1 MRILKDPLAVLD
13 FKVDWASEEK
23 PGPWLAVNEE
33 ITASEWVIPAG
44 ITGSNESSTETT
56 ATVWLSGGTLGA
68 SYNIRNKI
76 TTNQGRTDVR
86 TYEIAVRNR

>member
-13 FKVDWASEEK
+13 FMVDWAGTD

-33 ITASEWVIPAG
+33 ITDSEWVIPAG
-44 ITGSNESSTETT
+44 ITGSNESNTETT

-76 TTNQGRTDVR
+76 TTNQGRTDIR